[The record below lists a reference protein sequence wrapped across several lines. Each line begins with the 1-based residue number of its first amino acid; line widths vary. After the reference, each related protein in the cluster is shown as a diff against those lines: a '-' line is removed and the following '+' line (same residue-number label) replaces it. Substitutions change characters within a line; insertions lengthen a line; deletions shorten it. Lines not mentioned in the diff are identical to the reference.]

1 MFFIRCYRY
10 VKCMQIFW
18 ILIGNP
24 SPAEINRGPP
34 KSNIN
39 GLALF
44 VRYPPPPLALV
55 PPTDGDATAH
65 APPTLT

>member
-10 VKCMQIFW
+10 AKCMQIFL
-18 ILIGNP
+18 ILIGNL

-39 GLALF
+39 GLALV
-44 VRYPPPPLALV
+44 VRYPPPLARSS
-55 PPTDGDATAH
+55 PPTEGDATAH